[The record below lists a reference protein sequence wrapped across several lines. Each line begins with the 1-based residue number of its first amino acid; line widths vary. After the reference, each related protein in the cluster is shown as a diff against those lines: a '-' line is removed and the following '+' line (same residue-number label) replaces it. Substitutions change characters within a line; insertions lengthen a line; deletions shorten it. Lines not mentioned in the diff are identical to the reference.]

1 MRDRIRQRIFLEKQ
15 PLSTVQKI
23 ENGECS
29 LEEKIWKPRKVIN
42 FTNKTMQIGDSLSKN
57 NQRTT
62 EGKLYSDK
70 PSIFLDRDELSQIK
84 AQSFVVL

>member
-1 MRDRIRQRIFLEKQ
+1 
-15 PLSTVQKI
+15 
-23 ENGECS
+23 
-29 LEEKIWKPRKVIN
+29 
-42 FTNKTMQIGDSLSKN
+42 MQIGDSLSKN